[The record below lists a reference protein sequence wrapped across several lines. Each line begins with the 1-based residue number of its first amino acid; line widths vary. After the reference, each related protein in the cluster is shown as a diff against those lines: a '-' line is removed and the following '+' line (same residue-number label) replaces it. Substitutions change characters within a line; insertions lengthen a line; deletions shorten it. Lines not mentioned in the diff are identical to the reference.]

1 MRHLFRQRPSSAM
14 IVACLALTVA
24 LGETSYATV
33 SRLIPRDSVG
43 TKQLKDDAVTS
54 AKVRNF
60 SLRAWDFKRNTL
72 PDGAPGPQGPAGP
85 AGPPGVI
92 GDLILRED
100 SVSVPGN
107 ESGNGLYVTRAVQV
121 MCLSDEKAI
130 TGGTRWSSD
139 ANQEQMVTVYSRPLV
154 VNGKPVG
161 WRARGGT
168 DLAGDRVFNVE
179 VLCAKG

>member
-1 MRHLFRQRPSSAM
+1 MRHLLPRRPSPAM
-14 IVACLALTVA
+14 VVACLALTIA

-43 TKQLKDDAVTS
+43 TKQLRDDAVTS
-54 AKVRNF
+54 SKVRDF

-72 PDGAPGPQGPAGP
+72 PKGAPGPQGVPGP
-85 AGPPGVI
+85 QGPPGVI
-92 GDLILRED
+92 GDLLLRED
-100 SVSVPGN
+100 SISVPGN
-107 ESGNGLYVTRAVQV
+107 EAGNGLYVTRAVQV
-121 MCLSDEKAI
+121 MCQTGEKAI

-139 ANQEQMVTVYSRPLV
+139 ANQEQMLTVYSRPLV

-168 DLAGDRVFNVE
+168 DVAGDRVFSVQ
-179 VLCAKG
+179 VLCAAG